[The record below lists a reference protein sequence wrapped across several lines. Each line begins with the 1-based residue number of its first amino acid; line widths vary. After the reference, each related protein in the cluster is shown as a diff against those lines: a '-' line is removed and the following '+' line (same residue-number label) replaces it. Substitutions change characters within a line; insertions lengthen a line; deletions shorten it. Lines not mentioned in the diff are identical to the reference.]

1 MNLRVKVPAV
11 FIVLSFPCLYSSRC
25 DSFTFRFNSLRRQ
38 RHQPTSS
45 ANLMS
50 ASDTVAHVSSLETD
64 ATNSNVPNW
73 RVLHKNES
81 DLDEILSVRA
91 PWSQRQYQDSLKLHD
106 ALVACSDSYVAPGI
120 QEALNCLD
128 HAYRLYGPESVVVSY
143 NGGKDAVVIL
153 HLLRA
158 AHAHYHRQAHGDDGD
173 DVPIIRPRAI
183 YFDHKDEFPEVL
195 KLLHDTVQDYDL
207 DMIAFEQGIGF
218 SGGLGLLVNH
228 NFPAGSTVAF
238 PMAFVLGTRSSDPNA
253 HSQGHFAPSSHYMPP
268 FMRVNPIL
276 EWTYGHVWHFLRLFQ
291 LPYCC
296 LYDMGY
302 TSLGTVK
309 DTRPCPALAVAGV
322 GNTTGDGVPKYWP
335 AYMLRDWDQE
345 RAGRINKKDLK
356 KTKPEQQ
363 TVPSGATTSSVG
375 QYSTLSNAVAS
386 TIMDPAPSAA
396 VPTSTGN
403 APPSEQAF
411 SELASPPM
419 SFSSNDNQR
428 TVGLLI
434 IGNEILKGL
443 TADTNTLTAAK
454 ALWNNTV
461 LLNRVVVVSDDQEE
475 IVAEVRRL
483 QEEVDVIITSGGVGP
498 THDDVTI
505 KSVAAALDRKMVF
518 NNDMAK
524 LLREKM
530 NTNDKVE
537 LTEAQRKM
545 ATLPANCT
553 LRYLSDNEQD
563 WPVLQCRNIFVLPG
577 VPEFFEKKVQNL
589 ASYLSTQ
596 LERSVTY
603 KVVLSVDEASIV
615 DILNAAVDRHPHVT
629 FGSYPFVSHPEFKT
643 VVTLEGRMVQNSGRD
658 VSFEE
663 SAGDHEKGQA
673 LFSKEQ
679 MDYHVR
685 AALDEL
691 IGTLPEGSILRVD
704 NNDGMLFL

>member
-1 MNLRVKVPAV
+1 
-11 FIVLSFPCLYSSRC
+11 
-25 DSFTFRFNSLRRQ
+25 
-38 RHQPTSS
+38 
-45 ANLMS
+45 
-50 ASDTVAHVSSLETD
+50 
-64 ATNSNVPNW
+64 
-73 RVLHKNES
+73 
-81 DLDEILSVRA
+81 
-91 PWSQRQYQDSLKLHD
+91 
-106 ALVACSDSYVAPGI
+106 
-120 QEALNCLD
+120 
-128 HAYRLYGPESVVVSY
+128 
-143 NGGKDAVVIL
+143 
-153 HLLRA
+153 
-158 AHAHYHRQAHGDDGD
+158 
-173 DVPIIRPRAI
+173 
-183 YFDHKDEFPEVL
+183 
-195 KLLHDTVQDYDL
+195 
-207 DMIAFEQGIGF
+207 
-218 SGGLGLLVNH
+218 
-228 NFPAGSTVAF
+228 
-238 PMAFVLGTRSSDPNA
+238 
-253 HSQGHFAPSSHYMPP
+253 
-268 FMRVNPIL
+268 
-276 EWTYGHVWHFLRLFQ
+276 
-291 LPYCC
+291 
-296 LYDMGY
+296 
-302 TSLGTVK
+302 
-309 DTRPCPALAVAGV
+309 
-322 GNTTGDGVPKYWP
+322 
-335 AYMLRDWDQE
+335 MLRDWDQE
-345 RAGRINKKDLK
+345 RAGRITKKDSK
-356 KTKPEQQ
+356 KSKPEKQMVLQ
-363 TVPSGATTSSVG
+363 PGTTASSVG

-386 TIMDPAPSAA
+386 TIVDPAPSAT
-396 VPTSTGN
+396 VPASTRTGN
-403 APPSEQAF
+403 AAPPSEQGI
-411 SELASPPM
+411 SDLVTPPM

-461 LLNRVVVVSDDQEE
+461 QLNRVVVVSDDQEE

-518 NNDMAK
+518 NHDMAK

-530 NTNDKVE
+530 NTNDTVE

-577 VPEFFEKKVQNL
+577 VPEFFEKKIQNL

-596 LERSVTY
+596 LERSATY

-615 DILNAAVDRHPHVT
+615 DALNTAVERHPHVT

-663 SAGDHEKGQA
+663 SADGQEKRQA

-679 MDYHVR
+679 MDYHVQ
-685 AALDEL
+685 AALNEL

>member
-1 MNLRVKVPAV
+1 MHIIIESCIHTPSCHHHSATLSSSDAMNLRLKVPVV
-11 FIVLSFPCLYSSRC
+11 FIVLSFHCLYSSC
-25 DSFTFRFNSLRRQ
+25 DAFTFRFNSLRRQ
-38 RHQPTSS
+38 RHRST
-45 ANLMS
+45 NLMS
-50 ASDTVAHVSSLETD
+50 ASSDTNVAHVSSLETD
-64 ATNSNVPNW
+64 ATNSAVPNW

-81 DLDEILSVRA
+81 DLDEILSIRA
-91 PWSQRQYQDSLKLHD
+91 PWSQRQYEDSLQLHD
-106 ALVACSDSYVAPGI
+106 ALVTCSDSYVAPGI

-158 AHAHYHRQAHGDDGD
+158 AHAHYHRQHDGD
-173 DVPIIRPRAI
+173 APIIRPRAI

-207 DMIAFEQGIGF
+207 DMIAFDGISF
-218 SGGLGLLVNH
+218 SDGLGLLVDH
-228 NFPAGSTVAF
+228 NFPAGSTAAF

-309 DTRPCPALAVAGV
+309 NTRPCPALAVAGV
-322 GNTTGDGVPKYWP
+322 GNTSGDGVPKYWP

-356 KTKPEQQ
+356 KNKSEKQ
-363 TVPSGATTSSVG
+363 TIPSVGTIASSVG

-386 TIMDPAPSAA
+386 TIVDPAPSAA

-403 APPSEQAF
+403 APQSEQAY
-411 SELASPPM
+411 SDLVTPPM

-475 IVAEVRRL
+475 FVAEVRRL

-505 KSVAAALDRKMVF
+505 KSVAAALDRKMIY
-518 NNDMAK
+518 NHEMAN
-524 LLREKM
+524 LLRDKM
-530 NTNDKVE
+530 NTNDTVE

-577 VPEFFEKKVQNL
+577 VPEFFEKKVQSL

-603 KVVLSVDEASIV
+603 KVVLSIDEASIV
-615 DILNAAVDRHPHVT
+615 DILNEAVDRHPHVT
-629 FGSYPFVSHPEFKT
+629 FGSYPFVSHPEYKT

-663 SAGDHEKGQA
+663 SAGGREKGKLSLA
-673 LFSKEQ
+673 RSKWII
-679 MDYHVR
+679 MC
-685 AALDEL
+685 EL
-691 IGTLPEGSILRVD
+691 LSM
-704 NNDGMLFL
+704 N